1 MEGETAA
8 LVLEKDTVV
17 PRREAG
23 DQRTEPVELVIRET
37 AGYGSVAKTPFET
50 VVSSDPAG
58 EGCQHAGKFI
68 DRSAAYHGDGAV
80 EPASQLTQKFGQLG
94 RHPHQAGGLSDL
106 DECSIKVEK

>member
-1 MEGETAA
+1 VEGEAAA

-23 DQRTEPVELVIRET
+23 DQRTEPVELVMRET
-37 AGYGSVAKTPFET
+37 AGYGSVAKTPFEA
-50 VVSSDPAG
+50 VVSCDPAG

-80 EPASQLTQKFGQLG
+80 EPASQLTQKLGQLD
-94 RHPHQAGGLSDL
+94 RHLHQARGWGDL
-106 DECSIKVEK
+106 DEGPIEIEK